1 MEIWGNLLGE
11 IQGVVK
17 EELEQKFRVLAM
29 RKFGY
34 GKGSI
39 SKALEEAMRFWV
51 ESNQI
56 VVKAETKAYEP

>member
-1 MEIWGNLLGE
+1 MEIWCNLLGE
-11 IQGVVK
+11 IRGVVK

-29 RKFGY
+29 KKFGY

-39 SKALEEAMRFWV
+39 SKALEEAMHRWV

-56 VVKAETKAYEP
+56 FVKAETKAYEP

>member
-11 IQGVVK
+11 IRGVVK

-29 RKFGY
+29 KKFGY

-39 SKALEEAMRFWV
+39 SKALEEAMHRWV